1 MHPVGGVCGMGEID
15 VVSNLPSAIASVRSS
30 RTPLH
35 SIIRPLAV
43 MKDECTTALKA
54 LVLFS
59 STIFCCLSLIGGL
72 VE

>member
-1 MHPVGGVCGMGEID
+1 MHPVGEVCGMGERD
-15 VVSNLPSAIASVRSS
+15 VVSNLPTAIASVRSS
-30 RTPLH
+30 TTPFH

-43 MKDECTTALKA
+43 VKDECTTVLKT

-72 VE
+72 VQ